1 MLEVIL
7 ITPCNSLCGFSHFT
21 VKLSVSL
28 ISHLSTQCVCMRV
41 CSGNGSFMTAE
52 QFMWFLNEE
61 QRDPRLNEILH
72 PLCDVA
78 KAQSLITKFEPD
90 EKLSEAGTHACLF

>member
-1 MLEVIL
+1 M
-7 ITPCNSLCGFSHFT
+7 
-21 VKLSVSL
+21 
-28 ISHLSTQCVCMRV
+28 CVCS
-41 CSGNGSFMTAE
+41 CSGNGSYLTAE

-72 PLCDVA
+72 PFCDIA

-90 EKLSEAGTHACLF
+90 DKLSEAGIHTFLLFCYCIHDKTPCA